1 MRKLLEKFLIGDAK
15 ENQRRNY
22 VWNMMAGLLNA
33 AEAVVLSAVI
43 TRITGL
49 ADAGILT
56 IAFAVANLYGT
67 IGKFGIRNY
76 QVTDTDNR
84 YSFRSYYITR
94 VITVALMI
102 FVSCIHCIKGL
113 YEANYSFYK
122 AGTIFCMC
130 MIYAVEA
137 FEDVFAA
144 LFQQNNRLDIAGKIF
159 IIRWFGILTAYTI
172 TLYMWKNLL
181 LSSVI
186 ALAVCIIIFALC
198 IFATYPH
205 YQNSIGD
212 KYEVGIFKECI
223 PLCLASFLSYYV
235 CNASKYAIDEYMSD
249 EVQACFGFISMPVF
263 VISLLSSFIYQPQL
277 VRISTLVKQQKI
289 REVMYIIVGQLI
301 KIGIITVICLMGAF
315 YLGVPI
321 LSWLFHTE
329 LTQYKKQLLI
339 MIASGGM
346 LALANYFT
354 AMLTVFRSLNLI
366 VAGYLGTAAIA
377 AGMMPYFVR
386 QMGSSGAA
394 LINFVDMSL
403 LVLILGIVLAVKLY
417 GREKA

>member
-1 MRKLLEKFLIGDAK
+1 MEKLLEKFLIADAK
-15 ENQRRNY
+15 ENLRRNY

-49 ADAGILT
+49 VDAGILT
-56 IAFAVANLYGT
+56 IAFAVANLYST

-94 VITVALMI
+94 VITVILMI

-144 LFQQNNRLDIAGKIF
+144 LFQQKNRLDIAGKIF
-159 IIRWFGILTAYTI
+159 IIRWLGILIVYI
-172 TLYMWKNLL
+172 LTLYIWKNLL

-186 ALAVCIIIFALC
+186 ALAGSIILFALC
-198 IFATYPH
+198 ISITYPH
-205 YQNSIGD
+205 YQNSTGD

-223 PLCLASFLSYYV
+223 PLCLVSFLSYYV

-263 VISLLSSFIYQPQL
+263 VISLTSSFIYQPQL
-277 VRISTLVKQQKI
+277 VRISTLVKQQRL
-289 REVMYIIVGQLI
+289 REVVYIIVGQLI
-301 KIGIITVICLMGAF
+301 KIGIITVVCLMGAF

-321 LSWLFHTE
+321 LSWLFHAE
-329 LTQYKKQLLI
+329 LHPYKNQLLM

-346 LALANYFT
+346 LALAHYFT
-354 AMLTVFRSLNLI
+354 TVLTVFRSINLI
-366 VAGYLGTAAIA
+366 VIGYLETAIVA
-377 AGMMPYFVR
+377 ASLMPYFVR
-386 QMGSSGAA
+386 QMGSGGAA
-394 LINFVDMSL
+394 LINFADMSL
-403 LVLILGIVLAVKLY
+403 LALILGTVLFVKLC
-417 GREKA
+417 GRKKA